1 MENPKSPVFTHL
13 SGSVQKKILVIENDS
28 SIADVVKE
36 LLDLEGY
43 NYVIYDDAVEIQP
56 LLKEHQPD
64 LILLDYLLDNTN
76 GGELC
81 SQVKK
86 TPETAQ
92 IPVIIYSAAPK
103 VLQSLGYYGCDLF
116 ISKPFDLD
124 YMATQIR
131 QLLADREALHR

>member
-1 MENPKSPVFTHL
+1 MENPKKAAAIHD
-13 SGSVQKKILVIENDS
+13 SGAKLKKILVIENDV
-28 SIADVVKE
+28 SIADVVTAFLE
-36 LLDLEGY
+36 DEGY
-43 NYVIYDDAVEIQP
+43 NYVIYNDAVEIQP
-56 LLKEHQPD
+56 LIQEHQPD

-86 TPETAQ
+86 KPETAH

-116 ISKPFDLD
+116 IAKPFDLD
-124 YMATQIR
+124 YLAEQIE
-131 QLLADREALHR
+131 QFLESTEAIL

>member
-1 MENPKSPVFTHL
+1 MENPKNPVATHHL
-13 SGSVQKKILVIENDS
+13 TSNKKNILVIENDRA
-28 SIADVVKE
+28 IIDVVKAF
-36 LLDLEGY
+36 LEDEDY

-56 LLKEHQPD
+56 LIEAHQPD

-86 TPETAQ
+86 NPETAHV
-92 IPVIIYSAAPK
+92 PVIIYSAAPK

-116 ISKPFDLD
+116 IAKPFDLD
-124 YMATQIR
+124 YFADQIK
-131 QLLADREALHR
+131 QLLQNSESFA

>member
-1 MENPKSPVFTHL
+1 MENPKNPVAIHH
-13 SGSVQKKILVIENDS
+13 SGADKKKILVIENDT
-28 SIADVVKE
+28 SIADVMKE
-36 LLDLEGY
+36 LLADEDY

-56 LLKEHQPD
+56 LIQEHQPD

-86 TPETAQ
+86 VPETAH

-116 ISKPFDLD
+116 VAKPFDLE
-124 YMATQIR
+124 YLAEQIKG
-131 QLLADREALHR
+131 LLQSSEALA

>member
-1 MENPKSPVFTHL
+1 MENPKNPVAIHH
-13 SGSVQKKILVIENDS
+13 SGPDKKKILVIENDT
-28 SIADVVKE
+28 SIADVMKE
-36 LLDLEGY
+36 LLADEDY

-56 LLKEHQPD
+56 LILEHQPD

-86 TPETAQ
+86 APETAH

-116 ISKPFDLD
+116 VAKPFDLE
-124 YMATQIR
+124 YLTEQIKA
-131 QLLADREALHR
+131 LLQSNEALA